1 MSFKINLYNSRVANK
16 VIDGKQ
22 CTILWYVDD
31 NKIFHMNPKVV
42 DHMIKQIEDK
52 FGKITITRGKYH
64 VFVGM
69 DIKFLE
75 NGKVR
80 IFIKDCI
87 TESMEMFDMFGEK
100 ITKSANTPTKKNSC
114 NKDEEEYSKLL
125 GDTKV
130 EVFHHMVSKLLYIS
144 KRERVDIKLGISC
157 LCTRVS
163 CITHGGWEKLKILLT
178 YLKITIDTPRIIGA
192 NRLEVL

>member
-75 NGKVR
+75 NGKVQ
-80 IFIKDCI
+80 IFMKDYI
-87 TESMEMFDMFGEK
+87 TESIE
-100 ITKSANTPTKKNSC
+100 
-114 NKDEEEYSKLL
+114 
-125 GDTKV
+125 
-130 EVFHHMVSKLLYIS
+130 
-144 KRERVDIKLGISC
+144 C
-157 LCTRVS
+157 LRVS
-163 CITHGGWEKLKILLT
+163 VRKQQRMLTDLLKIICLT
-178 YLKITIDTPRIIGA
+178 RM
-192 NRLEVL
+192 